1 MKHEEI
7 ANKIILSDKKV
18 ILLYAFNTTGK
29 TRLSVAFKDQT
40 KDNNGGRHAGVYYN
54 AFSEDLF
61 VWDNDTENIKLLLNY
76 SSLNNYHS
84 PLTEDAIRKKLTPYN
99 FNFDFE
105 FKLYEDDPEKGI
117 ESISF
122 FVLEK
127 DESTG
132 VEERVDIKISRGE
145 ERIFVW
151 CFFLA
156 LFEVE
161 GWADQQNEHF
171 FIDDP
176 VSSLDDHNIFITA
189 LSIMN
194 LIENYSGERK
204 IIITSHH
211 IAFFSIL
218 ANCLTKGEKSE
229 KYKDRSE
236 LYILSKNEDG
246 SLSLENPKKATFL
259 YHLHLLQ
266 VLNKAKDDNTLGAYH
281 FVLLR
286 QLLENI
292 ASFMGVGRFGYVLEK
307 IGIEDVSNTSN
318 RLNVLS
324 HKNIFT
330 YESEVITP
338 ENKDLIIE
346 ILDKLQNKFDF
357 KIPRERQ
364 P

>member
-1 MKHEEI
+1 MNHSDVVEQI
-7 ANKIILSDKKV
+7 VSSDRKI

-29 TRLSVAFKDQT
+29 TRLSVAFKDKT
-40 KDNNGGRHAGVYYN
+40 KANNGGSHAGVYYN

-61 VWDNDTENIKLLLNY
+61 VWDNDTANNEENIKLTINS
-76 SSLNNYHS
+76 SSLNQFHAS
-84 PLTEDAIRKKLTPYN
+84 LTEDAIRGKLTPYN

-105 FKLYEDDPEKGI
+105 FNLYEDDPEKGI

-122 FVLEK
+122 FVIKK

-132 VEERVDIKISRGE
+132 EEEKVDIKISRGE

-194 LIENYSGERK
+194 LIENYSGDRK

-211 IAFFSIL
+211 IGFFSIL
-218 ANCLTKGEKSE
+218 ANWLTKGEKSG
-229 KYKDRSE
+229 KYKDISE
-236 LYILSKNEDG
+236 IYILSKKEDG
-246 SLSLENPKKATFL
+246 SLFLESPRRAVFL

-266 VLNKAKDDNTLGAYH
+266 VLHKAKEEDTLVAYH

-307 IGIEDVSNTSN
+307 IGVKDVSHTSN

-330 YESEVITP
+330 YEGEVITP
-338 ENKDLIIE
+338 DNKQLIIE
-346 ILDKLQNKFDF
+346 ILEKLQNKFDF
-357 KIPRERQ
+357 KIP
-364 P
+364 